1 MLRDG
6 GDGRAGLLGGSFCA
20 PRPSGAGERSV
31 PQGWWS
37 WGEGGAP
44 WGGVWIV
51 LPSLS
56 AFVPLFSCIAVSQS
70 HSPGTRRRCRL
81 AGALSE
87 SSVRGSRGEESR
99 GEAPTS
105 RSWDRAPLTAR
116 A

>member
-1 MLRDG
+1 MRPVLQERASGPCRRDG
-6 GDGRAGLLGGSFCA
+6 GVGVKEARLG
-20 PRPSGAGERSV
+20 
-31 PQGWWS
+31 
-37 WGEGGAP
+37 
-44 WGGVWIV
+44 GGVWIV